1 MPKSLS
7 DNDIL
12 CLPKGL
18 AEQLLY
24 KLCIAECAKL
34 GFSSTHVTRLPETR
48 FGSYVQICL
57 PPYAKISGY
66 IPSPQTLICISA
78 NYVPLSVIKD
88 HSIPSEHLN
97 PFSPERETT
106 YILAS
111 TRQTLIE
118 SRIREYQSHM
128 QKFVSVCGQE
138 EQHLKLDSQFYTH
151 NTLLKWSTA
160 HPTVVS
166 WLQGV
171 YQSATKKSTGAR
183 AAKPSNVIFS
193 HRLQRLS

>member
-24 KLCIAECAKL
+24 ELCIAECAKL

-78 NYVPLSVIKD
+78 NYVPLSVIKG
-88 HSIPSEHLN
+88 HAIPSEHLN

-138 EQHLKLDSQFYTH
+138 EQHLKLDSQYYTR
-151 NTLLKWSTA
+151 NTLLSGQPRT
-160 HPTVVS
+160 P
-166 WLQGV
+166 
-171 YQSATKKSTGAR
+171 
-183 AAKPSNVIFS
+183 P
-193 HRLQRLS
+193 